1 MVMDMLVGMVMGALV
16 PLGGDTPP
24 DPVILDANDT
34 LLLARNIYYE
44 ARGEPVEGQAAVAQ
58 VVLNRLRS
66 PNFPN
71 SVEDVIYQNSQFSW
85 TIGGE
90 SQITDQEAWLKAI
103 GVATLVQIGELPDLT
118 QGAEY
123 FFAPASVAAPTWSQQ
138 FAFVD
143 EIGSH
148 KFYRQGP
155 HPAVVDMPLP
165 VDKPLP
171 PYDQR
176 FTAPLQIAHR

>member
-1 MVMDMLVGMVMGALV
+1 MVMDMLVGLVMGALV
-16 PLGGDTPP
+16 PLAGDTTPQP
-24 DPVILDANDT
+24 AVLDANDT
-34 LLLARNIYYE
+34 LLLARNIYFE
-44 ARGEPVEGQAAVAQ
+44 ARGEPVAGQAAVAQ

-66 PNFPN
+66 PDFPN
-71 SVEDVIYQNSQFSW
+71 SVADVIYQNSQFSW
-85 TIGGE
+85 TIG
-90 SQITDQEAWLKAI
+90 SKPRITDQDAWLKAI
-103 GVATLVQIGELPDLT
+103 GIATLVQIGQLPDLT

-123 FFAPASVAAPTWSQQ
+123 FFAPASVPAPSWAQQ

-148 KFYRQGP
+148 KFYRRGP
-155 HPAVVDMPLP
+155 HPALANMPLP

-176 FTAPLQIAHR
+176 FAVPLQVAHR

>member
-1 MVMDMLVGMVMGALV
+1 MVMDMLMGLVLGALA
-16 PLGGDTPP
+16 PLGADTPP
-24 DPVILDANDT
+24 EPAVLDANDT

-44 ARGEPVEGQAAVAQ
+44 ARGESVEGQAAVAQ

-66 PNFPN
+66 PEFPD
-71 SVEDVIYQNSQFSW
+71 SVKDVIFQSSQFSW

-90 SQITDQEAWLKAI
+90 PRITDQDAWLKAI
-103 GVATLVQIGELPDLT
+103 GIATLVQIGELPDLT

-123 FFAPASVAAPTWSQQ
+123 FFAPASVPAPPWARR

-155 HPAVVDMPLP
+155 HPAVAHMPLP

-171 PYDQR
+171 PYDRR